1 MNQIIAEYLKVAR
14 KAGGYTEGSMAERLG
29 ISRAAYMKYETGE
42 QIPDLEMLCRIG
54 EIFRVGRKEGKR
66 SNPCRVAGMVEESK
80 AQYGCQGEELSIEE
94 YFALERCGEYEL
106 VEGRLVHRNAPGY
119 EHQRI
124 ALLFSMSLEQYLQ
137 EHCSKCVVVPAPFCV
152 VLDEERAVAVQP
164 DISVICRRELIKDDI
179 CYGALDIA
187 VEILSPA
194 TAEYDM
200 FEKLALYRKYGVGEY
215 WIVNPG
221 ERRVILYDLEADSAP
236 VIASFETSVPSFR
249 IKGFSLRLVEMI

>member
-1 MNQIIAEYLKVAR
+1 MNQIIAEYLKAAR

-29 ISRAAYMKYETGE
+29 ISRAAYMEYETGE

-54 EIFRVGRKEGKR
+54 EIFCVGRKEGK
-66 SNPCRVAGMVEESK
+66 
-80 AQYGCQGEELSIEE
+80 LSIEE

-179 CYGALDIA
+179 CYGAPDIA

-221 ERRVILYDLEADSAP
+221 ERRVILYDLAAGSAP

-249 IKGFSLRLVEMI
+249 IRGFSLRLDEMI

>member
-124 ALLFSMSLEQYLQ
+124 AI
-137 EHCSKCVVVPAPFCV
+137 
-152 VLDEERAVAVQP
+152 AVFYVAGAVFA
-164 DISVICRRELIKDDI
+164 
-179 CYGALDIA
+179 GALQ
-187 VEILSPA
+187 
-194 TAEYDM
+194 
-200 FEKLALYRKYGVGEY
+200 
-215 WIVNPG
+215 
-221 ERRVILYDLEADSAP
+221 
-236 VIASFETSVPSFR
+236 
-249 IKGFSLRLVEMI
+249 